1 MEIEENTYLKEIEE
15 LTEDQIR
22 NWIRIFEENIWVMK
36 SQETQV

>member
-1 MEIEENTYLKEIEE
+1 MEIEESNYLKEIEE